1 MPKIIMFKE
10 VKDFIENNTDC
21 KLLSTEYKNSDTKL
35 IIKCKCGDI
44 FEADYSSF
52 KYKNKKQCNKCSLI
66 EKNNKSKLSY
76 DSVKTVIE
84 SKNCNL
90 LSKEYIDAK
99 TKLKIQCEC
108 GEIFYQT
115 IEYFKY
121 GRDKCKKCLHKKHI
135 DINLILNNIEKKGY
149 ILLNEYV
156 SSTQKLLLIDG
167 FGYKYSTSYNN
178 LMSGKVPSKF
188 HVCNQFSIENIKLWL
203 KLNNKPLQLLSKDM
217 KVMIKI

>member
-135 DINLILNNIEKKGY
+135 DINLILNNIEKKVIY
-149 ILLNEYV
+149 Y
-156 SSTQKLLLIDG
+156 
-167 FGYKYSTSYNN
+167 
-178 LMSGKVPSKF
+178 
-188 HVCNQFSIENIKLWL
+188 
-203 KLNNKPLQLLSKDM
+203 
-217 KVMIKI
+217 